1 MSIEV
6 SLLPEVVTL
15 AEIIDILVML
25 LHDVLGNRQG
35 GNAAG
40 SHEFVGRRV
49 AAALAADAALGT
61 RRGRGRRY
69 RGLAV
74 GAAVLGRRARL
85 EVALQDLVAFRQV
98 LLAELV
104 HPEVQ
109 QGLASVAKK
118 NKNNGP

>member
-49 AAALAADAALGT
+49 AAALAADAGAPGH
-61 RRGRGRRY
+61 RRRPCIGCRWGRPRRHPTTAHCHRLMLIHGR
-69 RGLAV
+69 
-74 GAAVLGRRARL
+74 
-85 EVALQDLVAFRQV
+85 
-98 LLAELV
+98 
-104 HPEVQ
+104 
-109 QGLASVAKK
+109 
-118 NKNNGP
+118 